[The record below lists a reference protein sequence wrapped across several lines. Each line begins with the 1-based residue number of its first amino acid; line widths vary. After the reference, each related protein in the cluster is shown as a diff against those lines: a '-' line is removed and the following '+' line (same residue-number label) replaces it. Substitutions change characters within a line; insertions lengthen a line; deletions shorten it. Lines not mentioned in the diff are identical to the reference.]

1 MVIYDF
7 FKINKK
13 KKNYYPSKVTDE
25 SILTAGTL
33 FFVTFCMARSLCTL
47 QQQIFT
53 DKFDGFMTIISA
65 LRQQEGEM
73 DMKGFQNLVSLINT
87 MY

>member
-1 MVIYDF
+1 
-7 FKINKK
+7 
-13 KKNYYPSKVTDE
+13 
-25 SILTAGTL
+25 
-33 FFVTFCMARSLCTL
+33 MARSLCIR

-53 DKFDGFMTIISA
+53 DEFDGFITKLSA

-87 MY
+87 MYWACEVLDFPFDLNREIRGSMVHD

>member
-1 MVIYDF
+1 
-7 FKINKK
+7 
-13 KKNYYPSKVTDE
+13 
-25 SILTAGTL
+25 
-33 FFVTFCMARSLCTL
+33 MARSLCTL

-87 MY
+87 MYWACEVLDFPFDFKWEIRGSMGNSGIHGP

>member
-1 MVIYDF
+1 
-7 FKINKK
+7 
-13 KKNYYPSKVTDE
+13 
-25 SILTAGTL
+25 
-33 FFVTFCMARSLCTL
+33 MARSLCTL

-53 DKFDGFMTIISA
+53 DKFDGFITIISA
-65 LRQQEGEM
+65 LRQQEGAM